1 MPGPAWLNGD
11 DLVFAELLFSDP
23 ARFVAWVGV
32 VAFSVCVHETAH
44 AWTAWLEGDDTA
56 VRNGYGSLDPRRLMG
71 WPALLALALFGI
83 AWGSVPVIPSR
94 FRHPWSDALVAF
106 AGPATNLLLA
116 VVCGLAYTLTLKLA
130 PGAEPLVLVFRA
142 GLEANC
148 LLGVLN
154 LLPVPPFDGWA
165 IATFL
170 VPPLRRVAAE
180 QVNILGWVL
189 LTVLLF
195 TPASRIVYGTADVI
209 ANHIH
214 AAAQA
219 LIG

>member
-1 MPGPAWLNGD
+1 MI
-11 DLVFAELLFSDP
+11 FAELLLHNP

-44 AWTAWLEGDDTA
+44 AWTACFEGDDTA

-71 WPALLALALFGI
+71 WPALIALALFGI
-83 AWGSVPVIPSR
+83 AWGSVPVVRSR
-94 FRHPWSDALVAF
+94 LRHVWSDALVAF
-106 AGPATNLLLA
+106 VGPGSNLALA
-116 VVCGLAYTLTLKLA
+116 LVSALAYAVTHRLA
-130 PGAEPLVLVFRA
+130 PAAEPLLLVFRT

-165 IATFL
+165 VASYL
-170 VPPLRRVAAE
+170 VPPLRRVGAE
-180 QVNILGWVL
+180 TLHVMSWVL

-195 TPASRIVYGTADVI
+195 TPASRLVYGVADLI
-209 ANHIH
+209 ANRVNSV
-214 AAAQA
+214 AYAVV
-219 LIG
+219 G